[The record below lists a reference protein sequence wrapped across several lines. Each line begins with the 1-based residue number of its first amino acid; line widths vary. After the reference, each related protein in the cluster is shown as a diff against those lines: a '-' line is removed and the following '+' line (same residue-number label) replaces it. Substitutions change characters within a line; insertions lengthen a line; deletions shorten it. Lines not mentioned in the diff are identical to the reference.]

1 MFNKK
6 RWRFIDTHRASAEW
20 NMAVDEALLRNFGDD
35 NLPIL
40 RLYSWQRALSLGRFS
55 DAKKSIDFEQL
66 DKGGISMV
74 RRISGGGI
82 LAHDNELSYSLIF
95 PRRFL
100 QERGV
105 KESYRHLCSFL
116 LLFYQKL
123 GFEAQ
128 FAAEAGVQSRHSD
141 ICLAGVE
148 AYDIL
153 IEGKKIGGNAQRH
166 TKMAVLQHGTIPIS
180 FDKVLFTSLFLEHN
194 GFESAATLKEFGV
207 DTEQTILHKI
217 LLDSFCETFHVETS
231 ADELSVSEKQSVNE
245 LLKKR
250 YTKSEWNNN
259 GSTIYS

>member
-1 MFNKK
+1 
-6 RWRFIDTHRASAEW
+6 
-20 NMAVDEALLRNFGDD
+20 MAVDEALLRNFGDD
-35 NLPIL
+35 NLPIF

-66 DKGGISMV
+66 AKGGISIV

-82 LAHDNELSYSLIF
+82 LAHENELSYSLIF

-105 KESYRHLCSFL
+105 RESYRQLCSFL

-123 GFEAQ
+123 GLEAQ
-128 FAAEAGVQSRHSD
+128 FAADSQAQSRHSD

-166 TKMAVLQHGTIPIS
+166 TKTAVLQHGTIPIS
-180 FDKVLFTSLFLEHN
+180 FDKVLFNSLFLGHS
-194 GFESAATLKEFGV
+194 GFESAATLRELGV
-207 DTEQTILHKI
+207 ETEQTILRKM
-217 LLDSFCETFHVETS
+217 LLDSFCETFDVETAS
-231 ADELSVSEKQSVNE
+231 DELSATEKQSVNE
-245 LLKKR
+245 FLKKR
-250 YTKSEWNNN
+250 YTKSEWNND